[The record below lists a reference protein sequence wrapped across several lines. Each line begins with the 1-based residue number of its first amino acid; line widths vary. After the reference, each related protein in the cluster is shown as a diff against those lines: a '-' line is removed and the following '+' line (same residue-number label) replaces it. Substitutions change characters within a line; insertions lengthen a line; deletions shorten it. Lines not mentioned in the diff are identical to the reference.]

1 MMATVKKQQNLNDT
15 PPIINPSKFVVWLLI
30 VASVM
35 LFASFTSAYIV
46 RRGEGNWLLFDIPS
60 LFAYSTII
68 VILSSASIQWAY
80 RAAKRDELGQVKI
93 SLLVTLLLGISF
105 CISQWLGW
113 KELVA
118 NNVHFVGNPSES
130 FFYVISGVH
139 LAHMLGGIIFLIIII
154 GKAFYLN
161 VHKKSILSL
170 NLCVTYWHFLG
181 AAWIYLYFFLLLNR

>member
-1 MMATVKKQQNLNDT
+1 
-15 PPIINPSKFVVWLLI
+15 
-30 VASVM
+30 
-35 LFASFTSAYIV
+35 
-46 RRGEGNWLLFDIPS
+46 
-60 LFAYSTII
+60 
-68 VILSSASIQWAY
+68 
-80 RAAKRDELGQVKI
+80 
-93 SLLVTLLLGISF
+93 LGIIF
-105 CISQWLGW
+105 CISQWYGW
-113 KELVA
+113 KALVA

-139 LAHMLGGIIFLIIII
+139 LAHMLGGIVFLLVII